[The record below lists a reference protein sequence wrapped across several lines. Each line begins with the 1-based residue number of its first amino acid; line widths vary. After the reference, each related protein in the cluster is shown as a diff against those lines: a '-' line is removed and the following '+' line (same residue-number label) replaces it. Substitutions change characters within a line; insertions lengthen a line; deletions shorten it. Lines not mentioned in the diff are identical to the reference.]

1 METANNS
8 DYTKNEASV
17 TGNPVDKSSGDIQ
30 NVDGVVVDQG
40 LHRALKQRHL
50 QMIALGGVVGASI
63 WYGTGTALSYSG
75 PIGALISFAV
85 IGLDVFFV
93 MQSLGEL
100 STMYPTPGA
109 FTELAG
115 RFIDPAVSVALGWN
129 YWYMWVANLMSEYNM
144 ISIVLTYWT
153 DKVPSYGWILI
164 FWAIYQCVSF
174 FGVIVYGE
182 VEFWLA
188 VWKVICVLVGYLL
201 AILVN
206 TGAIGGDYVGFRF
219 WRDPGPFAN
228 GINGFGQSFVLAA
241 VYFSGTEMIAI
252 TAGESRNPKRDV
264 PKAIQQ
270 TIYRIVLIFMGMIFF
285 AGILVPSDDPNLLT
299 AGSKAGKSPWS
310 IALQNAGWKNAPDLI
325 NVFILTASFS
335 AMNSAIYIASR
346 VLHSLAGMGRAPAI
360 LGKTTSKGVPIYAA
374 ILSNL
379 MGLIA
384 LINVA
389 TGAGTAFTYIL
400 DIAGAAAFIAWA
412 CIGVTHLRFRRA
424 WKLQGHSP
432 DELPFRAFLFPYGA
446 YFITILNIFLLLI
459 QGYGTF
465 LTPWQ
470 PVAFVFSYIIVVLFV
485 GLFVIWKV
493 LKRTKFVNLAEV
505 DLQSDRKEALGGMD
519 DMEERRGILAKTKSF
534 VKSKLSR

>member
-1 METANNS
+1 M
-8 DYTKNEASV
+8 
-17 TGNPVDKSSGDIQ
+17 
-30 NVDGVVVDQG
+30 
-40 LHRALKQRHL
+40 
-50 QMIALGGVVGASI
+50 
-63 WYGTGTALSYSG
+63 
-75 PIGALISFAV
+75 
-85 IGLDVFFV
+85 
-93 MQSLGEL
+93 
-100 STMYPTPGA
+100 
-109 FTELAG
+109 
-115 RFIDPAVSVALGWN
+115 
-129 YWYMWVANLMSEYNM
+129 
-144 ISIVLTYWT
+144 
-153 DKVPSYGWILI
+153 
-164 FWAIYQCVSF
+164 
-174 FGVIVYGE
+174 
-182 VEFWLA
+182 
-188 VWKVICVLVGYLL
+188 
-201 AILVN
+201 
-206 TGAIGGDYVGFRF
+206 
-219 WRDPGPFAN
+219 
-228 GINGFGQSFVLAA
+228 
-241 VYFSGTEMIAI
+241 
-252 TAGESRNPKRDV
+252 
-264 PKAIQQ
+264 
-270 TIYRIVLIFMGMIFF
+270 LIFMGMIFF

-374 ILSNL
+374 LLSNL

-505 DLQSDRKEALGGMD
+505 DLQSDRKEALGGID
-519 DMEERRGILAKTKSF
+519 DMEESRGILAKTKSF
-534 VKSKLSR
+534 VKSKVNR